1 MFRFLED
8 QHIYVAGVR
17 PPNDLEP
24 ALGSGSADRTRVAEI
39 MTSPVVCVD
48 VHQDVPALCAV
59 FIERGIG
66 GAPVVDTAGRPV
78 GMVSKTDL
86 VRLGCDTDANRRRT
100 VSEIMEPV
108 PVCVKTNESVARAA
122 AVMAF
127 ENVHRVPVVD
137 SSGLIVG
144 IVSSL
149 DILGWMAREHGYVV
163 GDSARRRND

>member
-1 MFRFLED
+1 MLSVRED
-8 QHIYVAGVR
+8 ESIHLSGS
-17 PPNDLEP
+17 PPTNDLGP
-24 ALGSGSADRTRVAEI
+24 AMGHGPADSTRVAEI

-48 VHQDVPALCAV
+48 VHQDPSVLCAV

-66 GAPVVDTAGRPV
+66 GAPVVDALGRPV

-86 VRLGCDTDANRRRT
+86 VRLGCDGPSMAGHT
-100 VSEIMEPV
+100 VSEIMQPL

-127 ENVHRVPVVD
+127 ENVHRVPVLG
-137 SSGLIVG
+137 SSGQVVG

-149 DILGWMAREHGYVV
+149 DVMGWMAREYGYVV
-163 GDSARRRND
+163 GDRTARRHG